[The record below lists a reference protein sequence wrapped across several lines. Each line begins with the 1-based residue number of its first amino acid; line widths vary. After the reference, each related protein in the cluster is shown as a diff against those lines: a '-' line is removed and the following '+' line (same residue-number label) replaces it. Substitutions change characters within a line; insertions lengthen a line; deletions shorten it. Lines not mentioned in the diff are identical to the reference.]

1 MAFIFSTSHPPETRV
16 RRPDHLDDD
25 EEEDDDVMPMPMP
38 RAGGVR
44 AYSHLPVRD
53 NPAPST
59 APLREDSPRREIA
72 PIPPRSATPSS
83 PAPTRLEDQDDP
95 PPSEANPENDTAP

>member
-1 MAFIFSTSHPPETRV
+1 MAFIFSTSHLPETRV
-16 RRPDHLDDD
+16 RRPDHLED
-25 EEEDDDVMPMPMP
+25 EEEDDLMQPTP

-44 AYSHLPVRD
+44 AFSHLPVRD

-59 APLREDSPRREIA
+59 VPLREDNPRREIA